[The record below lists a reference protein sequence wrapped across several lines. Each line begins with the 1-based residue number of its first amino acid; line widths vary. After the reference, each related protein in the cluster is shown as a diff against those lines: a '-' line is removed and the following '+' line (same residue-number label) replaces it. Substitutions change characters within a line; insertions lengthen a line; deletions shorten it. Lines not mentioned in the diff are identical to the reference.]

1 MTSVSIAALPKPLS
15 SRSKNHADVHEVEP
29 GTITLTAHTSDDL
42 FADPSTDGLVM
53 SASVFAFEATGDFQF
68 RAKVKVDFQEKF
80 DSGVLIGYFNDQ
92 SWFKICAEVDPVGR
106 TRIVTVVTRD
116 RSDDAN
122 STYLVGDD
130 IHLRISRMGRTFAL
144 HSSSDGSHWD
154 LARYFTLGEI
164 SDTPLHVG
172 IAAQSP
178 AGNGTR
184 ATFSEFGWEGV
195 GLSDPRDG
203 S

>member
-1 MTSVSIAALPKPLS
+1 MTSISIAALPKPLR
-15 SRSKNHADVHEVEP
+15 SRSKNHARVHEVEP
-29 GTITLTAHTSDDL
+29 GTITLTARAGDDL

-53 SASVFAFEATGDFQF
+53 SASVFAFQTAGDFQF

-80 DSGVLIGYFNDQ
+80 DSGVLVGYFNDQ
-92 SWFKICAEVDPVGR
+92 SWFKICAEIDPLGR
-106 TRIVTVVTRD
+106 TQVVTVVTRD

-130 IHLRISRMGRTFAL
+130 IHLRISRTGRAFAL

-172 IAAQSP
+172 IASQSP
-178 AGNGTR
+178 AGSGTR
-184 ATFSEFGWEGV
+184 ATFCEFGWEGV
-195 GLSDPRDG
+195 GLSDSRD
-203 S
+203 ST